1 MRRSRAVNAFAV
13 FKTALLA
20 VGSSTTLAC
29 AGGTVPPSGSLV
41 ANPASL
47 TFANPQSAAQQLV
60 ITGGTPPVETSAG
73 NLGSGC
79 FGINSSTANGD
90 STTLSVV
97 PQGGALGA
105 CIIQVYAAGAN
116 ATYVPVNV
124 GVQMQPNSTVTYS
137 AAYLE
142 SSPSTV
148 AIVSSSPQVAA
159 VPASVSSTY
168 SNSIG
173 VPVVTF
179 TITSSAVV
187 GSTVIHVF
195 ENGTSQ
201 PATFSIPVLVS
212 SGPAPTPTPSAAPT
226 GAPTAAPSSAPTASP
241 TAPPSGNSFTLASSP
256 SFQSF
261 ALVGSPVAA
270 QLFFYG
276 AVTISGASSENVTYS
291 ETSGVPANGCAVSG
305 TLADAITLTFPTA
318 FQFAPNG
325 SFGPNT
331 GLLDTVFAPAS
342 PTGTYYGAI
351 YQAGSCATPF
361 DAAAQTVPAST
372 TTYEYP
378 GGGNTSVPAGTYVLE
393 LWQ

>member
-1 MRRSRAVNAFAV
+1 MRRSRAVNAFEV
-13 FKTALLA
+13 FKTAFLA

-29 AGGTVPPSGSLV
+29 SGGAVPPPSGSLV
-41 ANPASL
+41 ANPVSL

-60 ITGGTPPVETSAG
+60 ITGSTSPDATDAG
-73 NLGSGC
+73 NLGTGC
-79 FGINSSTANGD
+79 FGINGSTTKGD
-90 STTLSVV
+90 STTFSVV

-105 CIIQVYAAGAN
+105 CMIQAYAAGVSAV
-116 ATYVPVNV
+116 YVPVNV

-137 AAYLE
+137 AAYLG
-142 SSPSTV
+142 SSPSSV
-148 AIVSSSPQVAA
+148 AIVSSNPQIAA
-159 VPASVSSTY
+159 VPASVNSTD

-187 GSTVIHVF
+187 GSSVIHVF

-212 SGPAPTPTPSAAPT
+212 SGPAPTPAPSAAPT
-226 GAPTAAPSSAPTASP
+226 AGP

-261 ALVGSPVAA
+261 VLAGSPVAA

-291 ETSGVPANGCAVSG
+291 ETSGVPAKGCAVSG
-305 TLADAITLTFPTA
+305 TVADAITLTFPTA
-318 FQFAPNG
+318 FQFAPAG
-325 SFGPNT
+325 SYGSNT
-331 GLLDTVFAPAS
+331 GFLDTMFAPAS

-361 DAAAQTVPAST
+361 DAAAQTVPASA

-378 GGGNTSVPAGTYVLE
+378 GGGNTNVPAGTYVLE